1 MWGTEWTPKNILAYV
16 SCYHGLHVVN
26 PKVKLKYQDMKNI
39 FIGKYTMDKAI
50 RHCLLLFYI
59 MQNMSCESRSVS
71 QLYSDLFSTY
81 KPLVRPVLHASTKVN
96 ITHRMRF
103 FKLIYLDQQEE
114 AFAFR
119 GSFDM
124 TWKDEF
130 LTWNPQLYEDTEQI
144 TMTTDKLWIP
154 DFILLRV
161 VEDEGKSGSELKAIV
176 KYNGE
181 IYLSAPGKRVVGCAT
196 DITTFP
202 FDSQRCDISV
212 QLWTNTVKEVNLTT
226 LPGNVLA
233 RSYVDNGA
241 WRFLSYSVTE
251 SLSFTQKQ
259 RITYSL
265 QFQRLRGYYILNL
278 ILPPI
283 ILSFLSLMV
292 FLLPPQSGEKLTLS
306 LSILLSYSVLLGTIN
321 ESLPKVSS
329 SVCVFS
335 VYLLVMF
342 ALKAMTVVSSVLVLQ
357 LEHNHDLH
365 NKRFLSVLA
374 LLKPHNTNGLSNQQ
388 NGPGEKHH
396 ESTKKAIMVL
406 DRILFWIFSVLTVS
420 ASTVVF
426 IAMLVLW
433 NLAICELLSSS
444 SSVMDNFHTAQFIE

>member
-1 MWGTEWTPKNILAYV
+1 
-16 SCYHGLHVVN
+16 
-26 PKVKLKYQDMKNI
+26 
-39 FIGKYTMDKAI
+39 
-50 RHCLLLFYI
+50 
-59 MQNMSCESRSVS
+59 MQ
-71 QLYSDLFSTY
+71 QTL
-81 KPLVRPVLHASTKVN
+81 
-96 ITHRMRF
+96 
-103 FKLIYLDQQEE
+103 Q
-114 AFAFR
+114 
-119 GSFDM
+119 
-124 TWKDEF
+124 
-130 LTWNPQLYEDTEQI
+130 
-144 TMTTDKLWIP
+144 
-154 DFILLRV
+154 
-161 VEDEGKSGSELKAIV
+161 
-176 KYNGE
+176 
-181 IYLSAPGKRVVGCAT
+181 
-196 DITTFP
+196 TFP

-292 FLLPPQSGEKLTLS
+292 FHLPPQSGEKLTLS

-357 LEHNHDLH
+357 LEYNHDLH
-365 NKRFLSVLA
+365 NKRFLSVLG
-374 LLKPHNTNGLSNQQ
+374 LLKPHKTNGLSIQQ

-426 IAMLVLW
+426 IAML
-433 NLAICELLSSS
+433 I
-444 SSVMDNFHTAQFIE
+444 I